1 VEGIDVQHA
10 VFAHP
15 TLLITVSSLSTINAW
30 RLTVKGQ
37 GGRKG
42 DVSLHREATLRGTT
56 GKITCLTASK
66 GWSMVVAGCG
76 VSCAPK
82 CTANSADRAGWICDR
97 VGYESTKIYP
107 YNSITPQRIYQVCQC
122 T

>member
-1 VEGIDVQHA
+1 MVYLIEGIDVQHA

-15 TLLITVSSLSTINAW
+15 TLLITVSSLSTISAW
-30 RLTVKGQ
+30 RLTIKGQ

-66 GWSMVVAGCG
+66 GWSMVVAGCD
-76 VSCAPK
+76 VSYARRPK
-82 CTANSADRAGWICDR
+82 
-97 VGYESTKIYP
+97 VGYADPKRMDRRRYGI
-107 YNSITPQRIYQVCQC
+107 
-122 T
+122 